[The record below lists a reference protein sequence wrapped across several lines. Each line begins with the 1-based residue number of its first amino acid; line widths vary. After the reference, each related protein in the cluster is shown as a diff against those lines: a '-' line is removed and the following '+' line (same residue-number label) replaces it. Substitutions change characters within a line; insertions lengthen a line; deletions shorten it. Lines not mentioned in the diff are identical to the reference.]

1 MRVPSS
7 LPRVLARIERV
18 GEDHGIAFP
27 WWIPIVSVLAQVGT
41 ALVAL
46 GQRHELLSPYLL
58 AVLAMMAVPAGIQF
72 TTGHWMPW
80 WLEASLMV
88 GAIAL
93 ILSLPPHGLG
103 AADFAPFA
111 LCLVAA
117 EMTAR
122 DGWRT
127 GLVVT
132 VTSAGV
138 LLVAAAAG
146 HLESGG
152 IHLLVLVLGMEIG
165 YMFHWQARA
174 LAAER
179 EARAVEHNRA
189 TLAERDRIAREIHD
203 LVAHS
208 LSVTMLQVTAARRIL
223 NDLPRPPDRRHQRGR
238 RRAVR
243 RRAHWPSGDVRHPPD
258 RQRHVSI
265 GGRRPPATHRRRPAC
280 PRRAVPSRRTA
291 GRLRRP
297 TVTSAGLT
305 GRQPRPVPRHPGVP
319 CECRQAPREA
329 PAEVD
334 LEVTARQVRLTV
346 RNTRPC
352 RPSRMPADP
361 GTGLA
366 GMKARVEQ
374 LGGHLP
380 RRPWRRRL
388 DRPGRCSAPGAV
400 RPAAPPSG
408 RPLLPQEHASAAVE
422 RSTPTRALLL
432 VDDQELVRSGLSASC
447 GPATDSRSSPML
459 RRREV
464 PAPWP
469 PTRLDVVVMDLRMRR
484 RTGSRPPAVR
494 AATAHRCSC

>member
-208 LSVTMLQVTAARRIL
+208 LSVTMLHVTGARRLLTDGAGSPGDDIEEAIDAL
-223 NDLPRPPDRRHQRGR
+223 RDAERVGRQAMSDIRQTVSDLSAEDDPNRPLPSADDLPALVDR
-238 RRAVR
+238 VR
-243 RRAHWPSGDVRHPPD
+243 
-258 RQRHVSI
+258 
-265 GGRRPPATHRRRPAC
+265 
-280 PRRAVPSRRTA
+280 
-291 GRLRRP
+291 
-297 TVTSAGLT
+297 SAGLKASYDAHGDI
-305 GRQPRPVPRHPGVP
+305 GRLPPALGLGVYRIVQESLTNVTKHAPGSPVHVSLAIGRT
-319 CECRQAPREA
+319 
-329 PAEVD
+329 D
-334 LEVTARQVRLTV
+334 VRLTV
-346 RNTRPC
+346 RSTRTSPHSQ
-352 RPSRMPADP
+352 PDDAGS
-361 GTGLA
+361 GIT
-366 GMKARVEQ
+366 GMKARVAQ
-374 LGGHLP
+374 LGGT
-380 RRPWRRRL
+380 L
-388 DRPGRCSAPGAV
+388 DAG
-400 RPAAPPSG
+400 PSG
-408 RPLLPQEHASAAVE
+408 DAWVVEAVLPLSAEDDPHTCAVS
-422 RSTPTRALLL
+422 RSI
-432 VDDQELVRSGLSASC
+432 SGLTE
-447 GPATDSRSSPML
+447 PKVEEAT
-459 RRREV
+459 
-464 PAPWP
+464 
-469 PTRLDVVVMDLRMRR
+469 T
-484 RTGSRPPAVR
+484 
-494 AATAHRCSC
+494 

>member
-208 LSVTMLQVTAARRIL
+208 LSVTMLHVTGARRLLTDGAGSPGDDIEEAIDAL
-223 NDLPRPPDRRHQRGR
+223 RDAERVGRQAMSDIRQTVSDLSAEDDPNRPLPSADDLPALVDRVRG
-238 RRAVR
+238 AGLQASYD
-243 RRAHWPSGDVRHPPD
+243 AHGDVGRLPPALGLGVY
-258 RQRHVSI
+258 RIVQESLTNVTKHAPGSPVHVSLAI
-265 GGRRPPATHRRRPAC
+265 G
-280 PRRAVPSRRTA
+280 RT
-291 GRLRRP
+291 
-297 TVTSAGLT
+297 
-305 GRQPRPVPRHPGVP
+305 
-319 CECRQAPREA
+319 
-329 PAEVD
+329 D
-334 LEVTARQVRLTV
+334 VRLTV
-346 RNTRPC
+346 RSTRTSPHSQ
-352 RPSRMPADP
+352 PDD
-361 GTGLA
+361 TGSGIT
-366 GMKARVEQ
+366 GMKARVAQ
-374 LGGHLP
+374 LGGT
-380 RRPWRRRL
+380 L
-388 DRPGRCSAPGAV
+388 DAG
-400 RPAAPPSG
+400 PSG
-408 RPLLPQEHASAAVE
+408 DAWVVEAVLPLTAEDDPHSCAVS
-422 RSTPTRALLL
+422 RTI
-432 VDDQELVRSGLSASC
+432 SGLTE
-447 GPATDSRSSPML
+447 PKVEEAT
-459 RRREV
+459 
-464 PAPWP
+464 
-469 PTRLDVVVMDLRMRR
+469 T
-484 RTGSRPPAVR
+484 
-494 AATAHRCSC
+494 